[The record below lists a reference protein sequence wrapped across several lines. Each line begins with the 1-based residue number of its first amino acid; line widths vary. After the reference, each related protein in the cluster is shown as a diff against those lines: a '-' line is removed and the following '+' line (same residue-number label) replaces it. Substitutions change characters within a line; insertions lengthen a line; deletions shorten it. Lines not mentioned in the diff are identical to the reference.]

1 MSESLAHLLTYLL
14 RYASMP
20 DELTGRMPLA
30 YVQLIQVCPVHTD
43 THHRWPHTDTGSY
56 MYMAHTCTWLI
67 QILTDG
73 LIFATPFA
81 LVHSVGPTG
90 QPGSQAARQP
100 VVEWSSEWVSG

>member
-1 MSESLAHLLTYLL
+1 MSSSYRYVQFIQILTTDGLIQILAHTC
-14 RYASMP
+14 
-20 DELTGRMPLA
+20 TW
-30 YVQLIQVCPVHTD
+30 LIHVH
-43 THHRWPHTDTGSY
+43 GSY